1 MLLTD
6 STILLTVA
14 SICFGALLGIAGN
27 KLSHSIENSR
37 WKYLFYAL
45 GIITFIYG
53 VVLAWLMRTTILDF
67 SRIDLYAV
75 LLAFDSGVLMVVFTK
90 KNLEIK
96 NIFATN
102 ELDPIINNF
111 TSKAD
116 KKEIK
121 LFGGDLN
128 FFGNSVTEIDG
139 NKQYIHLR
147 AQHFNRILILCESP
161 KNGVETKIRYGKI
174 LKDMPNTELRFYN
187 PDRADLKVRGRI
199 IEIQGVPK
207 LLMYNKIQSRVYR
220 ALETDT
226 ANSNGALYN
235 NIWNLVW
242 DLAIQPKQSELDSYK
257 ELVHH

>member
-6 STILLTVA
+6 PTILLAVA
-14 SICFGALLGIAGN
+14 SICFGALLGVAGN
-27 KLSHSIENSR
+27 KLIYSIENSWWR
-37 WKYLFYAL
+37 YLFYAL

-53 VVLAWLMRTTILDF
+53 GALAWLMRTTILDF

-75 LLAFDSGVLMVVFTK
+75 VLALASGILMIAFTK
-90 KNLEIK
+90 RNLEVK
-96 NIFATN
+96 SIFTTN
-102 ELDPIINNF
+102 ELDPIINDF

-128 FFGNSVTEIDG
+128 FFGNAVSDMDS
-139 NKQYIHLR
+139 NKQYTHLR
-147 AQHFNRILILCESP
+147 AQHFNHILILCESP
-161 KNGVETKIRYGKI
+161 KGKVETKIRYGKI

-199 IEIQGVPK
+199 IETQEGPR
-207 LLMYNKIQSRVYR
+207 LLMYTKVKSRVYR
-220 ALETDT
+220 ALETDI
-226 ANSNGALYN
+226 ANSNGVLYN

-242 DLAIQPKQSELDSYK
+242 ELAHKPDQSELDSYK
-257 ELVHH
+257 LLVS